1 VGGTYCEFEERRFP
15 HAGVALYD
23 KGSAQSPAC
32 SIKHGMNRVTFV
44 VAAKHISRHGF
55 GRLPCA

>member
-1 VGGTYCEFEERRFP
+1 VGGTYCVFEQRRFP

-32 SIKHGMNRVTFV
+32 GIEQGMDRATFI
-44 VAAKHISRHGF
+44 VAPKHISRHGF
-55 GRLPCA
+55 GRLPGA